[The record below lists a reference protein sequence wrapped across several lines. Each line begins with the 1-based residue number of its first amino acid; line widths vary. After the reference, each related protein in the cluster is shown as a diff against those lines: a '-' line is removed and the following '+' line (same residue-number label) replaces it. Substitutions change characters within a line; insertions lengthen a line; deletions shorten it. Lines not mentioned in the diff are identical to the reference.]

1 MTNDPLYDAYIA
13 ILNEELMPALGCTEP
28 IAIAYAAA
36 VARRTLGSFPETLD
50 VFCSG
55 NIVKNAK
62 GVTVPQTGDLRGI
75 RAAATVG
82 AFAGNADRKL
92 EVLTC
97 VTAADVE
104 KVRQLLD
111 SGYAAEHLEEADC
124 SLYIR
129 VAAAGNGHLA
139 EVELKEHHTNITS
152 VKYDGKEQ
160 LSATTACEEITPTEQ
175 TDRSVLNLDGIFDF
189 CEHVPVTE
197 VKDILDRQIAY
208 NMAIAEEGI
217 RNEYGAC
224 VGRTILRHG
233 KEADPETVARAYAA
247 AGSDARMSGCVLPV
261 VINSGSGNQGIVVSV
276 PVYVMAKERGADDE
290 TMYRALLLSNL
301 ISIYQKSMIGALS
314 AYCGAVSAAAGT
326 GAGVAYLTGANR
338 AQIEK
343 TIINILGCV
352 SGMICDGAKPS
363 CAAKIATALDTAFTA
378 CDMAED
384 GKAFGSGEGIIM
396 DDTEDT
402 MRAVGRL
409 GGKGMSGTDRE
420 ILRIMTGE

>member
-1 MTNDPLYDAYIA
+1 MTNEPLYDAYIA

-36 VARRTLGSFPETLD
+36 VVRRTLGSFPDKLD
-50 VFCSG
+50 IFCSG

-62 GVTVPQTGDLRGI
+62 GVTVPQTENLRGI

-82 AFAGNADRKL
+82 AYAGNADKKL
-92 EVLTC
+92 EVLTG
-97 VTAADVE
+97 VTPNDVE
-104 KVRQLLD
+104 KVRALLD
-111 SGYAAEHLEEADC
+111 AGYAAEHLAETDC
-124 SLYIR
+124 PLYIR
-129 VAAAGNGHLA
+129 VVASGDGHTA

-152 VKYDGKEQ
+152 VKRDGEER
-160 LSATTACEEITPTEQ
+160 LVSAASCEEVITESQ

-189 CEHVPVTE
+189 CDHVSIAE
-197 VKDILDRQIAY
+197 VKDLLDRQIAY

-233 KEADPETVARAYAA
+233 KEAGPETVARAYAA

-276 PVYVMAKERGADDE
+276 PVYVMARERGADAE
-290 TMYRALLLSNL
+290 TTYRALLLSNL

-326 GAGVAYLTGANR
+326 GAGIAYLAGASR
-338 AQIEK
+338 PQIEK

-378 CDMAED
+378 CEMAED
-384 GKAFGSGEGIIM
+384 GKAFGSGEGIVM
-396 DDTEDT
+396 ENTEDT

-409 GGKGMSGTDRE
+409 GSRGMSGTDRE